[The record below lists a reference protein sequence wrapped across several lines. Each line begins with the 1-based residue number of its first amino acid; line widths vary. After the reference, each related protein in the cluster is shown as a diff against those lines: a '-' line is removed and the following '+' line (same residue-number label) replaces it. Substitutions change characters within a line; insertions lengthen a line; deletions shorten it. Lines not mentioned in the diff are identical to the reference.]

1 MVHHVGSFEA
11 KTRLAELLRLAER
24 GDEIVVLRRGQ
35 RIAVIM
41 GARRYDEVSA
51 PPEQDWRERLRA
63 WVSRTDRPRLS
74 REELE
79 DLRREARKGLA

>member
-1 MVHHVGSFEA
+1 MVHQVGSFEA

-41 GARRYDEVSA
+41 GADRYDE
-51 PPEQDWRERLRA
+51 
-63 WVSRTDRPRLS
+63 LS
-74 REELE
+74 R
-79 DLRREARKGLA
+79 A